1 MRHSRYASTF
11 IAGACLLVVC
21 TLTLLGGAQH
31 TTAWSSAD
39 NQVAVFGGTDW
50 EYVNGIDVD
59 GSGNV
64 LLTGSFQGTADFDPG
79 SGTDSIT
86 SLGSNDVFV
95 VKLNSSGQL
104 VWAKSVGGTGND
116 QGAAVAVDDS
126 GNVYV
131 AGSFSGTADF
141 DPDSGTANVSAVG
154 FEDGFVMKLDAD
166 GAYQWAKRI
175 GGTGPE
181 YARGVVADS
190 SGNVFTAGYFQ
201 GSVDFDPGAATST
214 LTAAGGNDA
223 FLQKLDSDGNYD
235 WAIRLGSTGN
245 DYGYSVASDSSDN
258 VLVHGYFQG
267 TVDFDPGAGTDS
279 RTTTGSASA
288 YILKL
293 DTSGGLVW
301 VSDFDGTGY
310 VYSSERGRSIAV
322 DASDNVYATGYFNE
336 TTDFDSG
343 AGTSNLT
350 SAGNLDVYVTKLNS
364 AGSLQ
369 WAKALGGST
378 ADYGRSIDVDS
389 SGNVYTTG
397 EFSGTADFDPGSG
410 TSSLSSA
417 GGSSDQDVFVSK
429 LNSSGAFIWAKSFV
443 GTDAGCSPGDDTC
456 SDNNE
461 AASGIG
467 TDSSGNVYASGYFEY
482 PVDFD
487 PGAGTDT
494 LSSAG
499 NGDIYLVKMS
509 SAGATAVTTT
519 TTPSSSDSSSPRVP
533 GQVPPWP
540 EAIPNVD
547 GTVSVSWAEP
557 FQDGAGPVTGYRAV
571 ARPQSTPVAQASD
584 APVSMASGGSCST
597 TGLVCVIAGL
607 DENVDYLF
615 EVFASN
621 REGEGPGRLTQQ
633 TVRIVPQTPD
643 TTMPEAVPQT
653 SPAIPQPSPLPNTGR
668 NSDLAT
674 WSLLLVTFGALT
686 ALRLRRPQQQHP

>member
-1 MRHSRYASTF
+1 ML
-11 IAGACLLVVC
+11 GA
-21 TLTLLGGAQH
+21 AQR

-39 NQVAVFGGTDW
+39 NQVAVLGGTSD
-50 EYVNGIDVD
+50 EVVNGIAVD

-79 SGTDSIT
+79 SGTESIT

-95 VKLNSSGQL
+95 VKLNSLGQL

-141 DPDSGTANVSAVG
+141 DPDSGFANVSAVG

-166 GAYQWAKRI
+166 GAYQWAKQI
-175 GGTGPE
+175 GGAGPE
-181 YARGVVADS
+181 YARGVAADS
-190 SGNVFTAGYFQ
+190 SGNVFTTGNFQ
-201 GSVDFDPGAATST
+201 GSVDFDPGPSDST
-214 LTAAGGNDA
+214 LTAAGGGGTYDA

-235 WAIRLGSTGN
+235 WAIRLGSTAN
-245 DYGYSVASDSSDN
+245 DYGHSVASDSSDN

-267 TVDFDPGAGTDS
+267 TVDFDPGAGDDS
-279 RTTTGSASA
+279 RTTTGSVSA

-301 VSDFDGTGY
+301 VSDFDGTGV
-310 VYSSERGRSIAV
+310 VYSSDRGRSIAV
-322 DASDNVYATGYFNE
+322 DASDNVYATGYFNG
-336 TTDFDSG
+336 TADFDSG
-343 AGTSNLT
+343 AGISNLA
-350 SAGNLDVYVTKLNS
+350 SAGSLDVYVTKLNS

-369 WAKALGGST
+369 WAKALGGSMS
-378 ADYGRSIDVDS
+378 DYGRSIAVDG
-389 SGNVYTTG
+389 SGNVYTIG

-417 GGSSDQDVFVSK
+417 GGNSDQDVFVSK
-429 LNSSGAFIWAKSFV
+429 LNSSGAFVWAKSFV
-443 GTDAGCSPGDDTC
+443 GTDAACDPSDLMCSE
-456 SDNNE
+456 NNE

-467 TDSSGNVYASGYFEY
+467 TDNSRNVYASGYFEY

-487 PGAGTDT
+487 PGAGTDA

-499 NGDIYLVKMS
+499 NGDVYLVKMS

-519 TTPSSSDSSSPRVP
+519 TTPSSSDSSGPRVP

-547 GTVSVSWAEP
+547 GTVTVSWAEP
-557 FQDGAGPVTGYRAV
+557 FQDGAGPITGYRAV
-571 ARPQSTPVAQASD
+571 ARPQTTGVAQASD
-584 APVSMASGGSCST
+584 SPVSMASGGSCST
-597 TGLVCVIAGL
+597 TGFVCVIAGL
-607 DENVDYLF
+607 EENVDYLF

-621 REGEGPGRLTQQ
+621 SEGESAGRMTQQ
-633 TVRIVPQTPD
+633 AIRIVPQTPATSIPD
-643 TTMPEAVPQT
+643 TAPETLPAV
-653 SPAIPQPSPLPNTGR
+653 ADPQPLPVTG
-668 NSDLAT
+668 NDDDLVM
-674 WSLLLVTFGALT
+674 WSMLLIAFGALSVLYVRRT
-686 ALRLRRPQQQHP
+686 RLS